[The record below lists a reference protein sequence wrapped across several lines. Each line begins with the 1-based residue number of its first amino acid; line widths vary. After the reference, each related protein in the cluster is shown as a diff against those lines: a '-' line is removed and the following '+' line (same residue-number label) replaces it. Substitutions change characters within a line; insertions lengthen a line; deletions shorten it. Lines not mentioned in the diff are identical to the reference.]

1 MTGQGTKGKN
11 IGINSTRAL
20 QGWKHFF
27 DSTYHMGEGGDGGR
41 GGGDPKKCTK
51 TVQFILAQKEFR
63 LAWASEKRYNLHL
76 HNVFTGN
83 IYLFY

>member
-41 GGGDPKKCTK
+41 GGG
-51 TVQFILAQKEFR
+51 
-63 LAWASEKRYNLHL
+63 
-76 HNVFTGN
+76 
-83 IYLFY
+83 